1 MTGIKDMSK
10 PGKRTMTDWSAAVGQ
25 VFAAA
30 GWQGSIRSFMWRI
43 AKMDQEWLKLVGQMS
58 FVKHVDV
65 KGNHIKIEVEDTRKN
80 KSKLLESALQH
91 QVDLMKFEV
100 NYITLEEIFLK
111 LVVDP

>member
-1 MTGIKDMSK
+1 MEGEH
-10 PGKRTMTDWSAAVGQ
+10 Q
-25 VFAAA
+25 VIHVEVA
-30 GWQGSIRSFMWRI
+30 R
-43 AKMDQEWLKLVGQMS
+43 MDQEWLKLVGQMS
-58 FVKHVDV
+58 FVKHVGV